1 MRQSRLLGLTVGS
14 ALTMS
19 VTLGQQFLVFNNSG
33 PNNVDFSLSRTNSG
47 PTSGVFTNAE
57 WVLTD
62 TSTAG
67 TGNGWTWRRDVSP
80 FSSGDPF
87 GRLVLRFSGDGG
99 TSAGSYWRLPSNRA
113 GGVTGNNPT
122 GVATF
127 TTWVGSG
134 HFFRTEQLSNKPA
147 FGGDLTTRTR
157 AQANNAA
164 GLSVSAAPTANIT
177 GIPDDDLINPGLQV
191 NKNLNPTITINWN
204 VLGAQVFRGQ
214 VAGGA
219 YFGAINSPF
228 RDDAYL
234 VADLK
239 INASSVQSGSSGLT
253 TFSVNEGPATKSIGA
268 VGNSYVLDLST
279 YNIGDIVT
287 VRVDYTLRWDGYHD
301 VYAGTVNLTSG
312 FQEVQ
317 FEVVPEPASLIAL
330 GTGLM
335 SLISLRRRKR

>member
-1 MRQSRLLGLTVGS
+1 MRMNRWVGVTVVSTLTF
-14 ALTMS
+14 S
-19 VTLGQQFLVFNNSG
+19 VALGQQFVVFNNVG
-33 PNNVDFSLSRTNSG
+33 PNDVGGFPPSVSFSSSG

-57 WVLTD
+57 WALTD
-62 TSTAG
+62 TSTLG
-67 TGNGWTWRRDVSP
+67 TGNGWIWRRDVAA

-99 TSAGSYWRLPSNRA
+99 TAADSYWRLPSNRF
-113 GGVTGNNPT
+113 GGVTGNNPG

-164 GLSVSAAPTANIT
+164 AVNLSASPSVGIT
-177 GIPDDDLINPGLQV
+177 GIPDDDIAPGIQV
-191 NKNLNPTITINWN
+191 NKNLNPTITISWN
-204 VLGAQVFRGQ
+204 VVGAQVFRGQ

-234 VADLK
+234 LADFK
-239 INASSVQSGSSGLT
+239 INAATVQSGNSGLT
-253 TFSVNEGPATKSIGA
+253 TFAVNEGAATKGISA
-268 VGNSYVLDLST
+268 VANSYTLNLSPSPKP
-279 YNIGDIVT
+279 
-287 VRVDYTLRWDGYHD
+287 LR
-301 VYAGTVNLTSG
+301 
-312 FQEVQ
+312 
-317 FEVVPEPASLIAL
+317 
-330 GTGLM
+330 
-335 SLISLRRRKR
+335 LRRAFPACRPCAKNCRFRGSIPPAQLPTIPTLCEDKYCYWV